1 MARQN
6 PRQTDIVGRVMH
18 EFKAGELET
27 RGRRVR
33 SPRQAVAIGLS
44 EAGASRQRSAAAN
57 RRSRARTEQKESQ
70 GETAQQRKEGRP
82 AAPKSR
88 AGARRAAKPSRKTP
102 PAAARRPDRRG
113 AQGGTQA
120 GARRGRGEPTRASLY
135 AETRRLGLA
144 GCSRMT
150 KAELETVLSRR

>member
-6 PRQTDIVGRVMH
+6 PRQKDIVGRVMH

-44 EAGASRQRSAAAN
+44 EAGASRHRSAAPN
-57 RRSRARTEQKESQ
+57 RRSRARTDQKESQ

-88 AGARRAAKPSRKTP
+88 AGAPRPAKPSRKTA
-102 PAAARRPDRRG
+102 PAAARRP
-113 AQGGTQA
+113 AQRP
-120 GARRGRGEPTRASLY
+120 ARRAARRAARGEPTRASLY

-144 GCSRMT
+144 GCSRMS
-150 KAELETVLSRR
+150 KAELERVLSHR